1 MAYSRNRLPL
11 FHPDSRAALPVSMT
25 EEEFARHFP
34 RESAYIEF
42 KAGVGGRA
50 IQRTATAFSNSDG
63 GIILFGVTDGGEV
76 IGKSL
81 TPGVET
87 VITQALLEVHDPGR
101 FWLHEVSVDDIPVT
115 VLAVARRTHG
125 FAQTSDGQVMVRHGA
140 HTAPLLGAELLQ
152 FLGER
157 QLTRFDSTAAHIPV
171 EDIDEDAVDS
181 VKRAYGWRRVS
192 TERLRNEGLVIGDDD
207 VAELTVAGVLTLTAE
222 PEDVLGKSF
231 VEVLRYPDEGV
242 DYNRRIEITGPV
254 QDQVARAT
262 EEVMDELGTDLV
274 ISGIRRLEL
283 PKLPR
288 VVVREAVANAVAHR
302 SYEEHGRAI
311 RIELRPDRVVIQ
323 SPGGLPEPVT
333 EENIRETQF
342 ARNINVIKV
351 LRRVG
356 LAEDS
361 GRGVDVMIDSMAEAL
376 LDPPTFRDQGHSVEV
391 VLPVRG
397 AISPQERAW
406 ILEIEQRG
414 VIGPRDR
421 LVLVHAARGEELTN
435 EDVREML
442 GVDSRD
448 ARAAL
453 RRLRDAGFLEQ
464 LGERGGSRYV
474 LAESVGAPLALRMS
488 PQALRRLVL
497 SLAEDGPITN
507 TSVREATGLD
517 RTEALRLLEALVR
530 EGKIVRRGER
540 RGSYYLLASQRLPS

>member
-1 MAYSRNRLPL
+1 M
-11 FHPDSRAALPVSMT
+11 
-25 EEEFARHFP
+25 
-34 RESAYIEF
+34 
-42 KAGVGGRA
+42 
-50 IQRTATAFSNSDG
+50 
-63 GIILFGVTDGGEV
+63 
-76 IGKSL
+76 
-81 TPGVET
+81 
-87 VITQALLEVHDPGR
+87 
-101 FWLHEVSVDDIPVT
+101 
-115 VLAVARRTHG
+115 
-125 FAQTSDGQVMVRHGA
+125 
-140 HTAPLLGAELLQ
+140 
-152 FLGER
+152 
-157 QLTRFDSTAAHIPV
+157 
-171 EDIDEDAVDS
+171 
-181 VKRAYGWRRVS
+181 
-192 TERLRNEGLVIGDDD
+192 
-207 VAELTVAGVLTLTAE
+207 
-222 PEDVLGKSF
+222 
-231 VEVLRYPDEGV
+231 
-242 DYNRRIEITGPV
+242 
-254 QDQVARAT
+254 
-262 EEVMDELGTDLV
+262 
-274 ISGIRRLEL
+274 
-283 PKLPR
+283 
-288 VVVREAVANAVAHR
+288 VREAVHNAVAHR

-311 RIELRPDRVVIQ
+311 RIELRPDRVLIQ

-376 LDPPTFRDQGHSVEV
+376 LDPPTFHDQGHSVEV

-540 RGSYYLLASQRLPS
+540 RGSHYLLASR